1 MALSKYFKQFLD
13 DNHINADEKFMIC
26 DKSGEHQYNSCLFS
40 INGQNG
46 GKLIAD
52 EKIEPAIIKCLTLAL
67 LRGALIVKKLPWKP
81 KYGEHYYSPATDFQY
96 SCPEAWDNHPIDFA
110 LKEAGMIFKTKEE
123 CEAALPALRKKYL
136 GGGCNETDD

>member
-52 EKIEPAIIKCLTLAL
+52 EKIEPAIIKDLTLAL
-67 LRGALIVKKLPWKP
+67 LRGALIVKKLPWRP
-81 KYGEHYYSPATDFQY
+81 KKGEVYCRPMNGFVDVDFDNW
-96 SCPEAWDNHPIDFA
+96 SNHPIDFA
-110 LKEAGMIFKTKEE
+110 LKEAGMIFRTKEE
-123 CEAALPALRKKYL
+123 CEAALPELRKKYL
-136 GGGCNETDD
+136 GGENNE

>member
-52 EKIEPAIIKCLTLAL
+52 EKIEPDIIKDLTLAL
-67 LRGALIVKKLPWKP
+67 LRGALIVKKLPWQP
-81 KYGEHYYSPATDFQY
+81 KYGEEYYYPSSYFEIVLSAKWGNY
-96 SCPEAWDNHPIDFA
+96 CCDFA
-110 LKEAGMIFKTKEE
+110 YKEANLIFRTKEE
-123 CEAALPALRKKYL
+123 CEAALPELRKKYL
-136 GGGCNETDD
+136 GGENNG

>member
-13 DNHINADEKFMIC
+13 DNGITADEKFMIC

-52 EKIEPAIIKCLTLAL
+52 EKIEPTIIKDLTLAL
-67 LRGALIVKKLPWKP
+67 LRGALIVKKLPWQP
-81 KYGEHYYSPATDFQY
+81 KKGEVYCRPMDGFEDVDFDNW
-96 SCPEAWDNHPIDFA
+96 SNHPIDFA
-110 LKEAGMIFKTKEE
+110 LKEAGMIFRTKEE

-136 GGGCNETDD
+136 GGDDDD

>member
-52 EKIEPAIIKCLTLAL
+52 EKIEPTVIKDLTLAL
-67 LRGALIVKKLPWKP
+67 LRGALIVKKLPWEP
-81 KYGEHYYSPATDFQY
+81 KDGDLYFSPSTFFNGSTTA
-96 SCPEAWDNHPIDFA
+96 AWSDCPIDFA

-123 CEAALPALRKKYL
+123 CEAALPELRKKYL
-136 GGGCNETDD
+136 GGDENA

>member
-52 EKIEPAIIKCLTLAL
+52 EKIEPVIIKDLTLAL
-67 LRGALIVKKLPWKP
+67 LRGALIVKKLPWQPRKD
-81 KYGEHYYSPATDFQY
+81 EEYYFPAVGFQY
-96 SCPEAWDNHPIDFA
+96 SCSAAWYNSPIDFA
-110 LKEAGMIFKTKEE
+110 LKEAGMIFKTEEE
-123 CEAALPALRKKYL
+123 CEAAIPELRKKYL
-136 GGGCNETDD
+136 GGR

>member
-52 EKIEPAIIKCLTLAL
+52 EKIEPAVIKDLTLAL
-67 LRGALIVKKLPWKP
+67 LRGALIVKKLPWQP
-81 KYGEHYYSPATDFQY
+81 KSGDIYYLPGNSFKYAISDTWANYPV
-96 SCPEAWDNHPIDFA
+96 DFA

-123 CEAALPALRKKYL
+123 CEAALPELRKKYL
-136 GGGCNETDD
+136 DGDDDD